1 MTRLKSRIGSFI
13 VTIAMLAFVLPTSI
27 VSAETSQAKTLSEA
41 LLKTNSAKSIESD
54 GKLSVKLEAEGLA
67 KNDQQQYTEISKFL
81 NNLQVTFNAKQS
93 QKSNG
98 KVSRQYV
105 KTTANVS
112 GISFNGEIWNEKNL
126 KGKKTEVK
134 TIVKSPQLFKMILP
148 SQYTN
153 KYMVLDSK
161 QNKEMPK
168 MQGNL
173 NSKHFGKIISENKEL
188 QKLVLTIAEK
198 YSSELNLKSNSI
210 TNDGNVYKVKIDDAT
225 FKSIIRKVVNLTAKN
240 SEVQNLIKDYTITQM
255 KNSGASNK
263 EINSAKIQ
271 MEYMFNKLKSQK
283 FLDEFNQNMDKLN
296 DIKILGDKGIEI
308 NYTIDKSGYI
318 TSTKGHIELFADL
331 SKLEKAFGKNPND
344 NMHKGTATA
353 NIDFEVNNKNINK
366 KINITLPKLTSK
378 NSFHWNLCEKPQ
390 PIKVPCEVKKN
401 PKDIRTFDKV
411 KCIKVR
417 DIIGGDNTKYTYS
430 KGNATIIANGKTL
443 TLTKGEKNVKVDGKI
458 VNLKSENGY
467 IYKDRLY
474 VPLEVCNLINVNIK

>member
-1 MTRLKSRIGSFI
+1 MVYSRNIKKYLREVDYMTRLKSRIGSFI

-161 QNKEMPK
+161 QNKEC
-168 MQGNL
+168 
-173 NSKHFGKIISENKEL
+173 
-188 QKLVLTIAEK
+188 
-198 YSSELNLKSNSI
+198 LKCRVI
-210 TNDGNVYKVKIDDAT
+210 
-225 FKSIIRKVVNLTAKN
+225 
-240 SEVQNLIKDYTITQM
+240 
-255 KNSGASNK
+255 
-263 EINSAKIQ
+263 
-271 MEYMFNKLKSQK
+271 
-283 FLDEFNQNMDKLN
+283 
-296 DIKILGDKGIEI
+296 
-308 NYTIDKSGYI
+308 
-318 TSTKGHIELFADL
+318 
-331 SKLEKAFGKNPND
+331 
-344 NMHKGTATA
+344 
-353 NIDFEVNNKNINK
+353 
-366 KINITLPKLTSK
+366 
-378 NSFHWNLCEKPQ
+378 
-390 PIKVPCEVKKN
+390 
-401 PKDIRTFDKV
+401 
-411 KCIKVR
+411 
-417 DIIGGDNTKYTYS
+417 
-430 KGNATIIANGKTL
+430 
-443 TLTKGEKNVKVDGKI
+443 
-458 VNLKSENGY
+458 
-467 IYKDRLY
+467 
-474 VPLEVCNLINVNIK
+474 